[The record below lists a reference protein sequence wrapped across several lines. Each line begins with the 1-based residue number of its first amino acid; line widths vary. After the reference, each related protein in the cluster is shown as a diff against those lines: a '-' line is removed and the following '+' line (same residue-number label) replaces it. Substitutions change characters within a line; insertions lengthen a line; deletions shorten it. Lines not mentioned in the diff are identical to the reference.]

1 MNAKTPGQWMLED
14 MYEQPDRVAAALRD
28 ADSKAAS
35 LAQILA
41 TADFVV
47 LLGRGSSRSAATY
60 AAEAFRNVAG
70 KPAYLVSPAQ
80 LGWGTT
86 ATDLRR
92 AAVIAISQSG
102 ESREILAAARRA
114 LSLGARLIVVT
125 NSPASELALLVPPEL
140 VVDYRAG
147 AEVAIP
153 ATKSFTASLAALLG
167 IAMAS
172 RPGAL
177 SDATAGIPRAMRQVL
192 EDESARFTTSASG
205 FVLAGEGFAEAVAE
219 EGAIKLRETL
229 LLPASVFEASEF
241 LHGSINS
248 ASAATTVI
256 AIAADPVGERL
267 AAQVADGAGARG
279 ANTVYIGSNPPPVG
293 GQLVTIPEVLPEWV
307 PFLAIIPIQFAARAT
322 SLQEGLD
329 PDLPAGL
336 SKITRIEDTSNVPG

>member
-1 MNAKTPGQWMLED
+1 MNGKTPGEWMLED
-14 MYEQPDRVAAALRD
+14 MYEQPDRVASALREAGSK
-28 ADSKAAS
+28 ADSLAAV
-35 LAQILA
+35 LEG
-41 TADFVV
+41 ADFVV

-60 AAEAFRNVAG
+60 AAEVFRNVAG

-125 NSPASELALLVPPEL
+125 NSPDSELAALVPSDL

-147 AEVAIP
+147 VEVAIP

-167 IAMAS
+167 IAMSS
-172 RPGAL
+172 RPGQL
-177 SDATAGIPRAMRQVL
+177 SDAIAEIPRRMTQVL
-192 EDESARFTTSASG
+192 HDERARFTTLASG

-248 ASAATTVI
+248 ASATTTVV
-256 AIAADPVGERL
+256 AIAADSVGAHL
-267 AAQVADGAGARG
+267 AAQVVEGGLARG
-279 ANTVYIGSNPPPVG
+279 ATTVYIGSNPPPIG
-293 GQLVTIPEVLPEWV
+293 GQVVTIPEVVPEWV

-322 SLQEGLD
+322 SLREGLD
-329 PDLPAGL
+329 PDLPSGL
-336 SKITRIEDTSNVPG
+336 SKITRIENSNHVPG